1 MNKHPKILLV
11 EDEANF
17 GSVLKNYLELSK
29 YHVDLAEDGNVGLS
43 KFKQNLY
50 DLCLLDVMMP
60 LKDGFTLAK
69 EIRELDKEVPFIFL
83 TAKSMK
89 EDHIQGY
96 EIGADDYITKP
107 FDTDVLLHKIRVV
120 LSRNSAAPEEQTT
133 EYQLGTFNYDVK
145 LRMLNHE
152 LHGRRLS
159 PKEGA
164 LLELMCKHLNDV
176 MPRKKALREIWKND
190 DYFAK
195 RSMDVY
201 ITKLRKYLR
210 PDPDLSIENIHGAG
224 YRLLAPAPAN

>member
-1 MNKHPKILLV
+1 MLV

-29 YHVDLAEDGNVGLS
+29 YHVDLAEYGNVGLS

-60 LKDGFTLAK
+60 LKDGFTLAQ
-69 EIRELDKEVPFIFL
+69 EIRELDAQVPFIFL

-89 EDHIQGY
+89 DDHIRGY
-96 EIGADDYITKP
+96 ELGADDYITKP
-107 FDTDVLLHKIRVV
+107 FDSEVLLHKIRVV
-120 LSRNSAAPEEQTT
+120 LSRNSPETT
-133 EYQLGTFNYDVK
+133 TQISEYSIGRFTYHVK
-145 LRMLNHE
+145 LRSLE
-152 LHGRRLS
+152 LDDESRRLS

-164 LLELMCKHLNDV
+164 LLEMMCQHMNDIT
-176 MPRKKALREIWKND
+176 PRKIALREIWKND

-210 PDPDLSIENIHGAG
+210 PDPDLLIENIHGAG
-224 YRLLAPAPAN
+224 YRLIAPISTK